1 MRLKYIGILLLLCM
15 ALPVAAQK
23 KGAKGGKATK
33 VVKPVAPA
41 ETSGQKL
48 FKSMLPATA
57 KVMFIDSVV
66 VSKADFLSRVP
77 LNKESGSLTTRKGKV
92 GHGRVPLTQYQNDF
106 GDRRIYAEG
115 DTTATH
121 LLAQTLVGK
130 QWSAPHPL
138 VGLDGNEYPRACF
151 PFLAS
156 DGVTL
161 FFAAQGPHSVGGYD
175 IFMTTYDNDDAQWYE
190 PQNYG
195 LPFNSTANEY
205 LMAIDD
211 YDTLGWL
218 VTDRNQ
224 PADSVCIYTFEPTSI
239 RKDFQADDIDDVHLK
254 RYAHIHAIKDTWKF
268 GKRKAALDRLA
279 AMIARGK
286 ATSTKKVQFAIN
298 DLMVITSPSQL
309 KHAESRSLYA
319 QLQEL
324 ETLMANTQTTLDN
337 NRKKY
342 AQQPSARQQL
352 RAQIIKLEQQLEQQQ
367 ADSRALA
374 KRIRKLEN

>member
-1 MRLKYIGILLLLCM
+1 MRSRENGLSLYKTQKSMRLKYIGILLLLCM

-33 VVKPVAPA
+33 VVKPVAHV

-48 FKSMLPATA
+48 FKSMLPSTA

-77 LNKESGSLTTRKGKV
+77 LNKESGSLTARKGKV
-92 GHGRVPLTQYQNDF
+92 GHGGVLLTQYQNDF

-138 VGLDGNEYPRACF
+138 AGLDGNEYPRACF

-161 FFAAQGPHSVGGYD
+161 FFAAQGPHSMGGYD
-175 IFMTTYDNDDAQWYE
+175 IFMTTYDNDEAQWYE

-205 LMAIDD
+205 LLAIDD
-211 YDTLGWL
+211 YDTLG
-218 VTDRNQ
+218 
-224 PADSVCIYTFEPTSI
+224 
-239 RKDFQADDIDDVHLK
+239 
-254 RYAHIHAIKDTWKF
+254 
-268 GKRKAALDRLA
+268 
-279 AMIARGK
+279 
-286 ATSTKKVQFAIN
+286 
-298 DLMVITSPSQL
+298 
-309 KHAESRSLYA
+309 
-319 QLQEL
+319 
-324 ETLMANTQTTLDN
+324 
-337 NRKKY
+337 
-342 AQQPSARQQL
+342 
-352 RAQIIKLEQQLEQQQ
+352 
-367 ADSRALA
+367 
-374 KRIRKLEN
+374 

>member
-33 VVKPVAPA
+33 VVKPVAHV

-48 FKSMLPATA
+48 FKSMLPSTA

-77 LNKESGSLTTRKGKV
+77 LNKESGSLTARKGKV
-92 GHGRVPLTQYQNDF
+92 GHGGVLLTQYQNDF

-138 VGLDGNEYPRACF
+138 AGLDGNEYPRACF

-161 FFAAQGPHSVGGYD
+161 FFAAQGPHSMGR
-175 IFMTTYDNDDAQWYE
+175 
-190 PQNYG
+190 
-195 LPFNSTANEY
+195 L
-205 LMAIDD
+205 
-211 YDTLGWL
+211 
-218 VTDRNQ
+218 R
-224 PADSVCIYTFEPTSI
+224 
-239 RKDFQADDIDDVHLK
+239 HL
-254 RYAHIHAIKDTWKF
+254 HDH
-268 GKRKAALDRLA
+268 L
-279 AMIARGK
+279 
-286 ATSTKKVQFAIN
+286 
-298 DLMVITSPSQL
+298 
-309 KHAESRSLYA
+309 
-319 QLQEL
+319 
-324 ETLMANTQTTLDN
+324 
-337 NRKKY
+337 
-342 AQQPSARQQL
+342 RQ
-352 RAQIIKLEQQLEQQQ
+352 R
-367 ADSRALA
+367 
-374 KRIRKLEN
+374 